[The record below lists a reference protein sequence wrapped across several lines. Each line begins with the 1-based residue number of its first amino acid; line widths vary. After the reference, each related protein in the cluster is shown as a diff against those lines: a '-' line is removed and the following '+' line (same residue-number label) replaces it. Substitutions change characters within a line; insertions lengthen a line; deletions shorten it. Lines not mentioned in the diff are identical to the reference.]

1 MIRPNTDADVAKQ
14 VCPSLLQWEDYV
26 MNPHDNVD
34 TKNDNKLYEEI
45 EQELDAKNF
54 AQNNISLKSNVT
66 LRG

>member
-34 TKNDNKLYEEI
+34 TKNDNKL
-45 EQELDAKNF
+45 
-54 AQNNISLKSNVT
+54 NIDNGQMGPMMS
-66 LRG
+66 